1 MYEEGSQIRRSIKSV
16 KSTIVEGYGR
26 KMYKADFIRYLVFSL
41 GSNDE
46 TVDHLENLFKTKS
59 LQDEQLYNLIHS
71 KLETLGKKI
80 NLFIKG
86 VEKTIWLKQ

>member
-1 MYEEGSQIRRSIKSV
+1 
-16 KSTIVEGYGR
+16 
-26 KMYKADFIRYLVFSL
+26 MYKADFIRYLVFSL

>member
-1 MYEEGSQIRRSIKSV
+1 
-16 KSTIVEGYGR
+16 
-26 KMYKADFIRYLVFSL
+26 MYKADFIRYLMFSL